1 MTYERGQEVKVKG
14 RRGWHRLRSPF
25 RDGIKTGWWALNV
38 KGYVVPIDT
47 EHVTD
52 TRKEQK

>member
-1 MTYERGQEVKVKG
+1 MTYERGQEVKVRG